1 MLRGFC
7 QVLDHIEPFK
17 CRMQESVGGLA
28 SPFPNVRLESQE
40 AGEIFFYKKLY
51 EVSHGVS

>member
-1 MLRGFC
+1 
-7 QVLDHIEPFK
+7 
-17 CRMQESVGGLA
+17 MQESVGGLA